1 MIASLVLWFACSF
14 EIESPTIQQSS
25 SETSAKQNQQNQPY
39 VAVLPE
45 GITEYPA
52 YVDPGL
58 TITPGKEPL
67 ISYSDS
73 FKQWYTY
80 TDSSE
85 NDPVKVG
92 FFMGGRCL
100 HFYRAYVA
108 DDFDRAGVL
117 VDLQTSFLNDPY
129 RFDHVSR
136 DAQRFLERRS
146 KERMGKVTGVVLNQM
161 IERGVLDGA
170 LVGESSLIQAWQE
183 GLPIVAVARMGHADA
198 DLPGMIMVS
207 PKGRGYTKASDLLGK
222 VAASRRAGAGDET
235 LFLEYF
241 AQANMTPGMD
251 FIMQS
256 QSNDIHL
263 KKGLSKGTIDASLY
277 HVYGAL
283 RHIARGDWELIQPL
297 NWVAPEMPAAYL
309 VFHKDFV
316 AERSEDIQRMLRG
329 LAWRVHYE
337 TGLTSEEYNAIRDF
351 GYVLNF
357 EYDGVRLPHTT
368 YPFDIIPRHLVDM
381 QELLIKHK
389 FFEQSIDVSQGL
401 DDDRFHEVLEQE
413 RRGSVLLPE
422 IQTVNLGA
430 DESNVPIDINT
441 VRSSKGV
448 VDMGL
453 AVDGHTTGG
462 LLQRKLEENKIV
474 TAIVLPVC
482 SQVSTKTYCSERPLE
497 LWFNGK
503 QTPIPGQW
511 LSLSPIRRSWEGSA
525 TTSSQQTV
533 RGIRWLRYDGT
544 SFEELSEFVA
554 QDNTPVIWLSPF
566 FAPSELVVRVLEELP
581 QVHLS
586 LGTIDRELD
595 LNDESRTLF
604 QSQPFEVLVD
614 RIALPKGGWI
624 AKVEPR
630 YTFSVSDTWLK
641 WVESFPTR
649 FIFASDLGMS
659 IHYETRYYNVVRGF
673 EQFVERLPAESQDLL
688 WYTNAHRL
696 LESSLV
702 EEGVER

>member
-1 MIASLVLWFACSF
+1 
-14 EIESPTIQQSS
+14 
-25 SETSAKQNQQNQPY
+25 
-39 VAVLPE
+39 
-45 GITEYPA
+45 
-52 YVDPGL
+52 
-58 TITPGKEPL
+58 
-67 ISYSDS
+67 
-73 FKQWYTY
+73 
-80 TDSSE
+80 

-368 YPFDIIPRHLVDM
+368 YPFDI
-381 QELLIKHK
+381 
-389 FFEQSIDVSQGL
+389 
-401 DDDRFHEVLEQE
+401 
-413 RRGSVLLPE
+413 
-422 IQTVNLGA
+422 
-430 DESNVPIDINT
+430 
-441 VRSSKGV
+441 
-448 VDMGL
+448 
-453 AVDGHTTGG
+453 
-462 LLQRKLEENKIV
+462 
-474 TAIVLPVC
+474 
-482 SQVSTKTYCSERPLE
+482 
-497 LWFNGK
+497 
-503 QTPIPGQW
+503 
-511 LSLSPIRRSWEGSA
+511 
-525 TTSSQQTV
+525 
-533 RGIRWLRYDGT
+533 
-544 SFEELSEFVA
+544 
-554 QDNTPVIWLSPF
+554 
-566 FAPSELVVRVLEELP
+566 
-581 QVHLS
+581 
-586 LGTIDRELD
+586 
-595 LNDESRTLF
+595 
-604 QSQPFEVLVD
+604 
-614 RIALPKGGWI
+614 
-624 AKVEPR
+624 
-630 YTFSVSDTWLK
+630 
-641 WVESFPTR
+641 
-649 FIFASDLGMS
+649 
-659 IHYETRYYNVVRGF
+659 
-673 EQFVERLPAESQDLL
+673 
-688 WYTNAHRL
+688 
-696 LESSLV
+696 
-702 EEGVER
+702 